1 MRGFRA
7 ILVFVPPG
15 IPHPAA
21 FAPQVHSIRYD
32 TLSEGAVDR
41 AINRVISRA
50 PNTWMYYCYNA
61 EYLFYPF
68 CESRSISEF
77 LAFSKQEER
86 AAVVTYIIDLYAA
99 DLRAHPNA
107 VCTQTAQIDSVG
119 YYAQARVDLSH
130 HNFPKERQLD
140 FFGGLRWRFEQY
152 VLSANRKIDREAL
165 FTSKLGLQLHPD
177 DNFNDPEYN
186 TCTCRWHNSP
196 SAIILSFRAA
206 KACK

>member
-41 AINRVISRA
+41 AINRVIRRV

-61 EYLFYPF
+61 EYPF
-68 CESRSISEF
+68 CESHSISEF
-77 LAFSKQEER
+77 LAFNKQEER

-99 DLRAHPNA
+99 NLRAHPNA

-119 YYAQARVDLSH
+119 YYAQARVDPSH
-130 HNFPKERQLD
+130 HNFHKERQLD

-152 VLSANRKIDREAL
+152 VPSANRKID
-165 FTSKLGLQLHPD
+165 
-177 DNFNDPEYN
+177 
-186 TCTCRWHNSP
+186 
-196 SAIILSFRAA
+196 
-206 KACK
+206 